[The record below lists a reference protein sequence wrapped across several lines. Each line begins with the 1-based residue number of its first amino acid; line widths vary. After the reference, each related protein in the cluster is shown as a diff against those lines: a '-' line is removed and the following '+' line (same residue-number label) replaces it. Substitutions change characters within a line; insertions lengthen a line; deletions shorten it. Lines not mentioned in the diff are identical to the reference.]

1 MPAWNAYSYAF
12 GPIFALL
19 GLAVLILILRWA
31 FGRRTSVVAA
41 PARPGTPV
49 EYGMLVAIATPS
61 TYIEGEIWR
70 QGLEA
75 AGVRA
80 NLAQTS
86 EGPRLM
92 VWPVDVENAKR
103 ELARIR

>member
-12 GPIFALL
+12 GPIFAVL
-19 GLAVLILILRWA
+19 GLAVLVLILRWA

-41 PARPGTPV
+41 PARPGKPA

-70 QGLEA
+70 RGLEA